1 MSDTRHVSTTG
12 AWRLVRGVAVG
23 GAATGLGA
31 FAHSL
36 AGGSAPP
43 LAALVPMAMLV
54 GATCVLLSGVRW
66 TFPRLLVVLV
76 LAQSLLHLG
85 FGWYDAIAAPDMI
98 AMSGHHEM
106 PAHHG
111 AAVAPAGMFAM
122 HTVMGAVTAA
132 LLRPGEQSLQTLL
145 DALALR
151 VVRVLT
157 GAVSVPAPIRPGLA
171 LAPLARPLSRTPD
184 QTWRTRGP
192 PAR

>member
-23 GAATGLGA
+23 GSATGLGA
-31 FAHSL
+31 LAHSL
-36 AGGSAPP
+36 GGGSAPP
-43 LAALVPMAMLV
+43 LAALAPMAMLV
-54 GATCVLLSGVRW
+54 GATCVLLSRVRW

-76 LAQSLLHLG
+76 LAQSLLHLA
-85 FGWYDAIAAPDMI
+85 FGWYDAIAGPDMM

-106 PAHHG
+106 PAHH
-111 AAVAPAGMFAM
+111 AAAAAPPGMFAM
-122 HTVMGAVTAA
+122 HVVMGIVTSA
-132 LLRPGEQSLQTLL
+132 LLRPGEQSLRTLL

-157 GAVSVPAPIRPGLA
+157 GTVTVPAPIRPSLA